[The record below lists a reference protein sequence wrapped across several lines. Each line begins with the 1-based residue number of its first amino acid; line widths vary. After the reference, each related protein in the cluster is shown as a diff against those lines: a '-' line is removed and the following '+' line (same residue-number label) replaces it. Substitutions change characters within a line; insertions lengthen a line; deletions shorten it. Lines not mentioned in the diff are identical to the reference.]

1 MRRLIILLFIGSLSQ
16 LAIADTLYQKP
27 EAYLQETFA
36 AAVPPASALWLDAA
50 TQDQINKIL
59 GHPYPQA
66 RIRYW
71 RDQAKTVW
79 ILEEVGKEFPITA
92 GFTISNNHIVDTR
105 VLIYRESRG
114 DEIHF
119 PSSLKQFEGIYL
131 DKDKLS
137 GNIDSITGATLSV
150 TAMRKMAQLA
160 LMLNALPK

>member
-1 MRRLIILLFIGSLSQ
+1 MRKLIILLIFGSLSQ
-16 LAIADTLYQKP
+16 LTMADTLYQKP

-36 AAVPPASALWLDAA
+36 TVPPASVLWLDAA

-92 GFTISNNHIVDTR
+92 GFTITNNHIADTR

-119 PSSLKQFEGIYL
+119 PSFLKQFEGIYL